1 LIGLKAPSLS
11 LADSGAATGTGL
23 SELPGGCPEDEAKGP
38 AAAPGVWA
46 IIGLGKQMGW
56 DPAVEE
62 RSQLM
67 DGRGAG
73 GLDGAELRVEEVGEL
88 GEEGSHWE

>member
-1 LIGLKAPSLS
+1 
-11 LADSGAATGTGL
+11 
-23 SELPGGCPEDEAKGP
+23 
-38 AAAPGVWA
+38 VWA

-73 GLDGAELRVEEVGEL
+73 GLYGAQLRVEEVGEL
-88 GEEGSHWE
+88 REEGSHWE

>member
-1 LIGLKAPSLS
+1 MIGLKTPSLS

-23 SELPGGCPEDEAKGP
+23 SELPRGCPEDEAKGP

-46 IIGLGKQMGW
+46 FIGLGEQMGW

-67 DGRGAG
+67 DGRSAG
-73 GLDGAELRVEEVGEL
+73 GLYGAQLRVEEVGEL
-88 GEEGSHWE
+88 REEGSHWE